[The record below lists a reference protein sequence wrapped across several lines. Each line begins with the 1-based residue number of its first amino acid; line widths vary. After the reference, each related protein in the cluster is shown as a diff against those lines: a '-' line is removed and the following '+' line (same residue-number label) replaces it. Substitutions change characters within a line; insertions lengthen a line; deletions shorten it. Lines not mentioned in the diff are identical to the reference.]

1 MELRSCN
8 DQISALKSVDF
19 SPTEASSSHKQKR
32 CAIQAVLEL
41 RGGEGRPLVRQR
53 APLVVAKK
61 NGRKGPSYTPPPL
74 RGVNIT

>member
-61 NGRKGPSYTPPPL
+61 MVGRGLVIPPHP
-74 RGVNIT
+74 